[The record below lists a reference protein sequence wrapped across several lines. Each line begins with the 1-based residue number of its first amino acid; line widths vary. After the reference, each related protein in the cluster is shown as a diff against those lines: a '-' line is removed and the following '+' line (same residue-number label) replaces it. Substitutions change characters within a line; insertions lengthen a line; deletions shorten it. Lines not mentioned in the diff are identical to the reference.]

1 MEKFIEL
8 SMCRLVVIE
17 TRKKLVLSMRAEL
30 EAEFIWRHVNKD
42 KDLFATFLIHS
53 CACAMNEL

>member
-8 SMCRLVVIE
+8 SVCRLVVVE

-30 EAEFIWRHVNKD
+30 EASSEKQVVPRIGRMM
-42 KDLFATFLIHS
+42 S
-53 CACAMNEL
+53 